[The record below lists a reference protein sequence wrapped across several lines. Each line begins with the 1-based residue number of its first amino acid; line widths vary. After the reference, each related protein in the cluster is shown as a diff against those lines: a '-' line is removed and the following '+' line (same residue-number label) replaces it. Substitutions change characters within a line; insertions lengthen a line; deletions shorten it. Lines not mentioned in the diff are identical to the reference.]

1 MPYDYVNRRC
11 ETSSHISKRVHSMIL
26 YRVFNVND
34 RFVLRSRSHQGSD
47 RQINVSCIVAG
58 CYPQDTPVR
67 VVETTMVIPQFYSD
81 SDGIVPSA
89 RQDHKTS
96 YIEDITKLL
105 QIKIKFKSF
114 VAKHPNI
121 TTMAINTA
129 ITVHGDDS
137 FPQYVWISG
146 NSEICG
152 GVEGEYVSIT
162 LNAVIGKIFVRRSQK
177 NRK

>member
-1 MPYDYVNRRC
+1 MIKMKKYVSFQDCSRIHIRMPYDYVNRRC
-11 ETSSHISKRVHSMIL
+11 ETSSHISKRVHSDDL

-67 VVETTMVIPQFYSD
+67 VVETTMVILQFYSD

-121 TTMAINTA
+121 KLPTG
-129 ITVHGDDS
+129 VLL
-137 FPQYVWISG
+137 
-146 NSEICG
+146 CG
-152 GVEGEYVSIT
+152 PPGV
-162 LNAVIGKIFVRRSQK
+162 GKRGL
-177 NRK
+177 